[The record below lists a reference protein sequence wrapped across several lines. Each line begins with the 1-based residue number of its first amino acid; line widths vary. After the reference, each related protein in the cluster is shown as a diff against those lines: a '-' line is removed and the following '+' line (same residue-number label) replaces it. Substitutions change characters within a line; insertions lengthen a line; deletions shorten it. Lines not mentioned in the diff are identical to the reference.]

1 MRKTQ
6 YFAEGKEITQVTEL
20 TALNGEEDSSKERAV
35 DVFYLEFSKCF
46 SHVFHY
52 TFQTN
57 EVRTA

>member
-20 TALNGEEDSSKERAV
+20 TALNEEDPSKERAV

-46 SHVFHY
+46 NHVFHY
-52 TFQTN
+52 IFTDKLMK
-57 EVRTA
+57 